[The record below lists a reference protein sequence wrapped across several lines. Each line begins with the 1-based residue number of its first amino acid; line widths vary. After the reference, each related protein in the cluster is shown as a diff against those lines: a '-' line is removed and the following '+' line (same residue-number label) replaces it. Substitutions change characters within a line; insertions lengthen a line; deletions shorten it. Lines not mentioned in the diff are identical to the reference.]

1 MSETNNEATQSDE
14 SNVTDFDFDA
24 LADEVLGIEPE
35 TATQESNETTE
46 ELESDDPHTDED
58 ADEVDEAEDDNIEDE
73 EEEEDESED
82 ATQQSESDDLGEI
95 DMDFN
100 VPVKVDGEEFE
111 VTMEELV
118 ANYQTK
124 QSQSKKGDELAEQA
138 KILNETREQAEIYAR
153 VNAELLQ
160 REDAKDQSVLKHLQ
174 AQVDKAFD
182 EDDFEASKLNNKLTK
197 AKEEYASRKLS
208 RDNLLQGMSQQLGQQ
223 QEEQFA
229 AQVEHFN
236 EVVPDLIPDWSEE
249 VAMANRKFALNIGL
263 DENMVDTIVD
273 PMMIKAID
281 SFRRLSENSDKGTA
295 KRKKTPVKRVPTKKP
310 VAAKNKKS
318 NKVDAARKNVSKG
331 RASEKDQ
338 SILFNNV
345 IDSIFDES

>member
-197 AKEEYASRKLS
+197 AKE
-208 RDNLLQGMSQQLGQQ
+208 
-223 QEEQFA
+223 
-229 AQVEHFN
+229 
-236 EVVPDLIPDWSEE
+236 
-249 VAMANRKFALNIGL
+249 
-263 DENMVDTIVD
+263 
-273 PMMIKAID
+273 
-281 SFRRLSENSDKGTA
+281 
-295 KRKKTPVKRVPTKKP
+295 
-310 VAAKNKKS
+310 
-318 NKVDAARKNVSKG
+318 
-331 RASEKDQ
+331 
-338 SILFNNV
+338 
-345 IDSIFDES
+345 